1 MLKDQ
6 SDIVTRRVKKKFFLP
21 IDFSWSICWEKWL
34 RFDENFFS
42 NLRKNHNGGPF
53 WFFNLIFKKLI
64 NNWFLSQKRHFHF
77 IFTVFDHEE
86 SIGDVFGS
94 NFLVEKIIFFRK
106 NQKMVKIVFF
116 QQNIIFWANISL
128 QNRCHSIPR
137 YWKRVY
143 TLKLCQ
149 KSTKN

>member
-1 MLKDQ
+1 MWSEGL
-6 SDIVTRRVKKKFFLP
+6 KKKFFLP

-34 RFDENFFS
+34 RFDEKIFS
-42 NLRKNHNGGPF
+42 NLRKNHKGGPF

-94 NFLVEKIIFFRK
+94 NFLVEKIIFFKKIDK
-106 NQKMVKIVFF
+106 NGKICVF
-116 QQNIIFWANISL
+116 
-128 QNRCHSIPR
+128 
-137 YWKRVY
+137 
-143 TLKLCQ
+143 
-149 KSTKN
+149 STKYNILSKYFAPKQVPFDSPLLKTGIHA